1 MKNTCK
7 NEDEVKMKRNL
18 KEEILGK
25 LKESIANCDIEMT
38 KNMAKEALK
47 ANILLS
53 EVIFNGLVKGLE
65 IVGEK
70 YEKGEYF
77 LAELIMAGEAMHEA
91 LNILIPK
98 QDIIKEKVPSKGKI
112 VIGTV
117 EGDIHDIG
125 KSLVSIFL
133 RAAGYEIYDLGVDVP
148 AEKFIEKIKE
158 TNANILALSA
168 LLSTTMMNMAKV
180 IEALK
185 KEGLRDKVKV
195 IIGGAPC
202 DLEFA
207 HKIGADGYGKDA
219 YEAVKIV
226 DELMKK

>member
-1 MKNTCK
+1 M
-7 NEDEVKMKRNL
+7 EENL
-18 KEEILGK
+18 KEEILEK
-25 LKESIANCDIEMT
+25 LKESIANCNIEMT
-38 KNMAKEALK
+38 KYMAEEALK
-47 ANILLS
+47 AKIPIS
-53 EVIFNGLVKGLE
+53 EAIFNGLVKGLE

-91 LNILIPK
+91 LNILLPK
-98 QDIIKEKVPSKGKI
+98 SENEKEKYATKGKI

-117 EGDIHDIG
+117 EGDVHDIG
-125 KSLVSIFL
+125 KSLVSSFL
-133 RAAGYEIYDLGVDVP
+133 KAAGYEVYDLGVDVP

-158 TNANILALSA
+158 KNADVLAMSA
-168 LLSTTMMNMAKV
+168 LLSTTVVNMAKV

-185 KEGLRDKVKV
+185 KAGLRDKVKV

-226 DELMKK
+226 DKLMKKRN

>member
-1 MKNTCK
+1 MR
-7 NEDEVKMKRNL
+7 DEVKMK
-18 KEEILGK
+18 EILEK

-47 ANILLS
+47 ANIPLS
-53 EVIFNGLVKGLE
+53 EAIFNGLVKGLE
-65 IVGEK
+65 IVGKK

-98 QDIIKEKVPSKGKI
+98 QDINKEKIPSKGKI

-125 KSLVSIFL
+125 KSLVSNFL
-133 RAAGYEIYDLGVDVP
+133 RAAGYEVYDLGVDVP
-148 AEKFIEKIKE
+148 SEKFIEKIKE

-168 LLSTTMMNMAKV
+168 LLSTTMVNMAKV

-207 HKIGADGYGKDA
+207 RKIGADGYGKDA

-226 DELMKK
+226 NELIKK